1 MNTKL
6 KVTLATVLAL
16 LAMPALAEDAIGVV
30 KRSNGHVVIERDR
43 VQISA
48 PQGTELLKGDRIIT
62 GPDGYAN
69 ISMRRAVQ
77 LNVGPDADIL
87 LDRFAAEGPFASKPA
102 PAILKS
108 LASFFAVNRHAKL
121 SFPPVFAPRDFV
133 ASPRTP
139 YSILGAPESPSRWF
153 LRPANARML
162 HSAS

>member
-6 KVTLATVLAL
+6 KVTLATLFAL
-16 LAMPALAEDAIGVV
+16 LAMPALAEDTIGVV

-43 VQISA
+43 VQIAA

-77 LNVGPDADIL
+77 LNVGPDADVP
-87 LDRFAAEGPFASKPA
+87 LDRYAAAGPFSSKPT

-108 LASFFAVNRHAKL
+108 LASFFAVNRQ
-121 SFPPVFAPRDFV
+121 R
-133 ASPRTP
+133 
-139 YSILGAPESPSRWF
+139 
-153 LRPANARML
+153 
-162 HSAS
+162 

>member
-1 MNTKL
+1 MSAKL

-16 LAMPALAEDAIGVV
+16 LAMPAVAQETIGVV
-30 KRSNGHVVIERDR
+30 KRSTGQVAIERDR
-43 VQISA
+43 VHISA

-108 LASFFAVNRHAKL
+108 LASFFAVNRQ
-121 SFPPVFAPRDFV
+121 R
-133 ASPRTP
+133 
-139 YSILGAPESPSRWF
+139 
-153 LRPANARML
+153 
-162 HSAS
+162 